1 MAEQSII
8 LGTIDGIVR
17 RDYEKLK
24 KDLSAYFEK
33 VGWKDNTLSISSSKK
48 HESVKEIATKIAN
61 CIAEDKYGS
70 LLFVGNNRVV
80 CIFFGHKRFVAKPYI
95 EPEPPEWWGEM
106 NEEHSPKDTSGKKFF
121 DTFKKMAF

>member
-8 LGTIDGIVR
+8 VGTIDGIVR

-24 KDLSAYFEK
+24 KDLTAYFEK
-33 VGWKDNTLSISSSKK
+33 ASWKDDTLYISSAKK

-61 CIAEDKYGS
+61 CIAEGRYGS
-70 LLFVGNNRVV
+70 LLFIGNNRVV
-80 CIFFGHKRFVAKPYI
+80 CIYFGHQRFVAKHYI
-95 EPEPPEWWGEM
+95 EPEPPEWWGEE
-106 NEEHSPKDTSGKKFF
+106 NEAPAQKDPSGKKFF